1 MIIKQK
7 ILEMRMKTLSSQDVQ
22 VVGAAALVG
31 QDLPLPL
38 FASTVSAGFPSPA
51 DDYIETA
58 LDLNEFLIKRP
69 AATFFVRVSGQS
81 MIGAGINPGDIL
93 IVDRSMSPKNNSIVI
108 AVLNGE
114 LTVKRMVLDQ
124 EKVKLLPE
132 NPNFPTIEIQEGMDF
147 TVWGVVTT
155 VIHSVV

>member
-1 MIIKQK
+1 MINNS
-7 ILEMRMKTLSSQDVQ
+7 LSPREIQI
-22 VVGAAALVG
+22 VGHSAVCGTELS
-31 QDLPLPL
+31 LPL

-93 IVDRSMSPKNNSIVI
+93 IVDRSLTPKNNSIVI

-114 LTVKRMVLDQ
+114 LTVKRILLDAH
-124 EKVKLLPE
+124 KIKLMPE
-132 NPNFPTIEIQEGMDF
+132 NSDFPTIEIQEGMDF

-155 VIHSVV
+155 VIHSLT

>member
-1 MIIKQK
+1 MLNNSLSPREIQIIGHSA
-7 ILEMRMKTLSSQDVQ
+7 ICGIELS
-22 VVGAAALVG
+22 
-31 QDLPLPL
+31 LPL

-69 AATFFVRVSGQS
+69 AATFFVRVSGHS

-93 IVDRSMSPKNNSIVI
+93 IVDRSLTPKNNSIVI

-114 LTVKRMVLDQ
+114 LTVKRILLDVH
-124 EKVKLLPE
+124 KIKLMPE
-132 NPNFPTIEIQEGMDF
+132 NPDFPTIEIQEGMDF

-155 VIHSVV
+155 VIHSVT